1 LHRFAVT
8 LNFTNVNL
16 SSDRTYRSLR
26 GLEKTASTSRVLNL
40 AALAARNAHNPD
52 HERKPFFV
60 AASLNG
66 AVIVR
71 HRLREQ
77 EREAFDRS
85 RFTATKLI
93 IPFERSDLG
102 LGGRSVFVQER
113 GWLDAFE
120 ELRGEAPDLQR
131 DVAVLE
137 AIDELPS
144 LDPFLLR
151 EHLRRRGFDISYS
164 HFEISAPDLARM
176 QRFVGSEIAKLIEL
190 AYRDAETE
198 SNTTR
203 LVEALLSSRT
213 DERLEPLRLTLR
225 LERENYKE
233 GIFAWKGFLYY
244 KWVLN
249 SLWANLRD
257 VFGEL
262 GRVKVIGPVDSETAA
277 ELEALKQ
284 RLRQK
289 MERQVK
295 SVMSHLG
302 IYDQV
307 FSQLTVDGNA
317 VAFRDFLLKSP
328 EMFLSLGEG
337 CGLVSHIAT
346 YWRYQFPR
354 GRQLAAN
361 VMQLMD
367 VLQDFEM
374 SLGTETGDLAG

>member
-1 LHRFAVT
+1 MGKAPLRPAKPGHPQPRKRRVTAPSCARGLWTADTATWVLHRFAVT

-151 EHLRRRGFDISYS
+151 EHLRRRGNRKQ
-164 HFEISAPDLARM
+164 H
-176 QRFVGSEIAKLIEL
+176 
-190 AYRDAETE
+190 DA
-198 SNTTR
+198 
-203 LVEALLSSRT
+203 A
-213 DERLEPLRLTLR
+213 
-225 LERENYKE
+225 
-233 GIFAWKGFLYY
+233 
-244 KWVLN
+244 
-249 SLWANLRD
+249 
-257 VFGEL
+257 
-262 GRVKVIGPVDSETAA
+262 GRGAA
-277 ELEALKQ
+277 
-284 RLRQK
+284 
-289 MERQVK
+289 V
-295 SVMSHLG
+295 
-302 IYDQV
+302 
-307 FSQLTVDGNA
+307 
-317 VAFRDFLLKSP
+317 VAH
-328 EMFLSLGEG
+328 G
-337 CGLVSHIAT
+337 
-346 YWRYQFPR
+346 
-354 GRQLAAN
+354 
-361 VMQLMD
+361 
-367 VLQDFEM
+367 
-374 SLGTETGDLAG
+374 

>member
-1 LHRFAVT
+1 
-8 LNFTNVNL
+8 
-16 SSDRTYRSLR
+16 
-26 GLEKTASTSRVLNL
+26 LEKTASTSRVLNL
-40 AALAARNAHNPD
+40 AALSARHAHNPD
-52 HERKPFFV
+52 HDRKPFFV

-71 HRLREQ
+71 HRLRDQ
-77 EREAFDRS
+77 EREAFDRP

-102 LGGRSVFVQER
+102 LGGRSVFVSER

-137 AIDELPS
+137 AIDEMPS

-151 EHLRRRGFDISYS
+151 EHLRRRGFDISAS

-198 SNTTR
+198 GNTTR

-249 SLWANLRD
+249 SLWANL
-257 VFGEL
+257 
-262 GRVKVIGPVDSETAA
+262 
-277 ELEALKQ
+277 
-284 RLRQK
+284 
-289 MERQVK
+289 
-295 SVMSHLG
+295 
-302 IYDQV
+302 
-307 FSQLTVDGNA
+307 
-317 VAFRDFLLKSP
+317 
-328 EMFLSLGEG
+328 
-337 CGLVSHIAT
+337 
-346 YWRYQFPR
+346 
-354 GRQLAAN
+354 
-361 VMQLMD
+361 
-367 VLQDFEM
+367 
-374 SLGTETGDLAG
+374 